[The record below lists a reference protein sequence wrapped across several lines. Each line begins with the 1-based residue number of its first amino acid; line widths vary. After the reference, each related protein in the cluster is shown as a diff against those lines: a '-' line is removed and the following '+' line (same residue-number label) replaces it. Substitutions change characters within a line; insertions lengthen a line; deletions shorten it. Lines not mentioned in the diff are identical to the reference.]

1 MRRVGIA
8 EAKNNLS
15 AILDRVRRGER
26 VLITDRGNPVAS
38 IIPAEPDAGAAAGI
52 ARLAREGLV
61 RRGSGRADII
71 GTPPPRLKRGASVL
85 ASLLEE
91 RREGR

>member
-15 AILDRVRRGER
+15 ALLDGVRRGER

-38 IIPAEPDAGAAAGI
+38 IIPAVPDAGTAAGI
-52 ARLAREGLV
+52 ARLEREGLV
-61 RRGSGRADII
+61 RRGSGRAELIL
-71 GTPPPRLKRGASVL
+71 TPPPKLKRGASVL
-85 ASLLEE
+85 ATLLED

>member
-1 MRRVGIA
+1 MRQVGIA

-15 AILDRVRRGER
+15 ALLDRVRRGER

-52 ARLAREGLV
+52 ARLEREGLI
-61 RRGSGRADII
+61 RRGSGRAELIL
-71 GTPPPRLKRGASVL
+71 TPPPKLKRGASAL
-85 ASLLEE
+85 AALLED

>member
-15 AILDRVRRGER
+15 ALLDRVRRGER

-38 IIPAEPDAGAAAGI
+38 IVPVEPDAGTAAGI
-52 ARLAREGLV
+52 ARLQREGLV
-61 RRGSGRADII
+61 RRGSGRAELIL
-71 GTPPPRLKRGASVL
+71 TPPPKLKRGASAL
-85 ASLLEE
+85 AALLED